1 MISAK
6 QTVSGALLLSAAAAP
21 IAQAQAQEATLTP
34 SRPQGAAGCL
44 FWRSP
49 EPSAAP
55 PCVALQF
62 AAEMEAVNLRNKG
75 LRLGDKRSN
84 KLELEPLLRLNAQF
98 MKNSPVDGGLELE
111 WQRVIKRES
120 AKPARKQTRL
130 NLNQAWVRLTDRVIP
145 HTEWKL
151 GRWLY
156 RDERE
161 WLIDENLDGLG
172 LRWKYVDW
180 SADLLL
186 ARVNLW
192 QKDLMDRTSRNT
204 DPVNII
210 GVLLRRQLTDDWH
223 IGLYGFNQHNV
234 SNHRFRQSH
243 YGIRSY
249 SEEAKR
255 FNHWLEA
262 GFAKGHNKSD
272 RIQGYVFDIGATYA
286 FKMSG
291 IKPYLTLGYTASSK
305 NYTQTGLQ
313 GNEAKFGGDTKF
325 KIYGET
331 LDPLLRNLQIFTLG
345 IGANIGKKASLDL
358 VYHDYSQLRR
368 EKIANKAIALS
379 PKYDRQTT
387 RRLGYGIDLIYGW
400 KPTSSVKL
408 ETRLGIFQPSARFA
422 SGSKASSPRSQPA
435 SFAAVELKIAF

>member
-1 MISAK
+1 M
-6 QTVSGALLLSAAAAP
+6 
-21 IAQAQAQEATLTP
+21 
-34 SRPQGAAGCL
+34 
-44 FWRSP
+44 
-49 EPSAAP
+49 
-55 PCVALQF
+55 
-62 AAEMEAVNLRNKG
+62 
-75 LRLGDKRSN
+75 GDKRTN
-84 KLELEPLLRLNAQF
+84 KLELEPLLRLNAQL
-98 MKNSPVDGGLELE
+98 MKNHPIDGGLELE

-130 NLNQAWVRLTDRVIP
+130 NLNQVWMRLTDSVIP

-161 WLIDENLDGLG
+161 WLIDENLDGLAFN
-172 LRWKYVDW
+172 WKYADW
-180 SADLLL
+180 SADILLGRL
-186 ARVNLW
+186 NLW

-223 IGLYGFNQHNV
+223 LGLYGFNQQNI

-249 SEEAKR
+249 SEEAKK

-262 GFAKGHNKSD
+262 GFAKGHNKND
-272 RIQGYVFDIGATYA
+272 RIQGYVIDIGGTYA

-305 NYTQTGLQ
+305 NYTQTGLH

-331 LDPLLRNLQIFTLG
+331 LDPILRNLQIFTFGLG
-345 IGANIGKKASLDL
+345 THIGKKASLDL

-368 EKIANKAIALS
+368 AKIANKAIALN

-400 KPTSSVKL
+400 KPSAAIKL
-408 ETRLGIFQPSARFA
+408 ETRLGIFNPSSRFS
-422 SGSKASSPRSQPA
+422 SGSKSSSPRSQPA
-435 SFAAVELKIAF
+435 TFAALELKIAF